1 MKLALLITYLAFLAS
16 CTPTSTVTGETT
28 SGNINASAPY
38 MWSSS
43 AFPRDLKIS
52 TSFSAAESDNI
63 TSMAEQWES
72 SLEDKKN
79 FFKDVIA
86 PATTFTST
94 TEVDRANMDLD
105 ALGDDSING
114 VYKIQHWPLDLPSSA
129 LAVTQIF
136 GRRFN
141 VGDSNEYV
149 RIEHADILL
158 NENLYNFRTSTD
170 GSSNTYDLQTVVLH
184 EMGHFLGLS
193 HKSSGANSIMV
204 PSISSST
211 VARAPSNID
220 VSDVASKYA
229 LTLGTG
235 ASSAIIAQKPLF
247 KYSPNNGDTGSK
259 IKMLIELHA
268 NGECVHKE
276 NGVVIQRHSAK

>member
-16 CTPTSTVTGETT
+16 CTPSGQVTGETT

-52 TSFSAAESDNI
+52 TSFTAAESANI
-63 TSMAEQWES
+63 TAMTTQWET
-72 SLEDKKN
+72 SLENKKN
-79 FFKDVIA
+79 FFTHS
-86 PATTFTST
+86 ATTA
-94 TEVDRANMDLD
+94 EVDQAGMDLD
-105 ALGDDSING
+105 GLGDDSING
-114 VYKIQHWPLDLPSSA
+114 IYKIQHWPLELPSSA

-149 RIEHADILL
+149 RIEHADILV

-184 EMGHFLGLS
+184 EMGHFLGLN

-204 PSISSST
+204 PSIGAAT
-211 VARAPSNID
+211 VARAPTNID
-220 VSDVASKYA
+220 VGDIASKYSI
-229 LTLGTG
+229 TMGSG
-235 ASSAIIAQKPLF
+235 ASSAIMAEKPMSNKF
-247 KYSPNNGDTGSK
+247 SPKPGDFGTK